1 MNKRV
6 IMFSATVFGIIGA
19 YIPMLF
25 GDTSLLDGWQ
35 ILTSFLGGIFGI
47 WFGFYVSKRWG

>member
-6 IMFSATVFGIIGA
+6 IMLFATIFGFVGA
-19 YIPMLF
+19 YIPSLF

-35 ILTSFLGGIFGI
+35 LLTSFIGGLFGI
-47 WFGFYVSKRWG
+47 WLGIYISKRWG